1 MLVAPPHPRPF
12 QVVAEHILLAAKL
25 AIGVSYS
32 DDSGPS
38 HLSDSAEAHRR
49 KYLLGVHGLSEPDH
63 GTPAAAA
70 AFSQA
75 AGSGASSGVTS
86 GVGTPANSPPRVVS
100 ASASSEKLPGGEGG
114 WRQRLHEHV
123 QAPSAAGEPGS
134 TEPRLLSVFPKSGPC
149 ASGAAVSLR
158 GERLGSAVSRGELTL
173 LLALPKPG
181 ATLTVPATF
190 VSERKVT
197 CVLPPAPAAGFATIE
212 LLQPD
217 AHRGDVKGGGAR
229 LSFRYC
235 SACTASR
242 LRPSSGPVG
251 GGTPVRMLGG
261 GFVPTDELTVCLRL
275 HGVERRVP
283 AAFVSAAEVRFL
295 APSFAEAGDAKV
307 QLSLNGQEY
316 EPATEILFTYTSSSP
331 CVLQ

>member
-1 MLVAPPHPRPF
+1 M
-12 QVVAEHILLAAKL
+12 VAEHILLAAKL

-32 DDSGPS
+32 DGSSPS
-38 HLSDSAEAHRR
+38 HLSDFAEAHRR
-49 KYLLGVHGLSEPDH
+49 KYLLGVHGLTEPEH
-63 GTPAAAA
+63 GAAAVVT
-70 AFSQA
+70 AFTQA
-75 AGSGASSGVTS
+75 AGSGAGGGATS
-86 GVGTPANSPPRVVS
+86 GVGTPANSPPKVS
-100 ASASSEKLPGGEGG
+100 GSASSEKLPGCDGG
-114 WRQRLHEHV
+114 WRQRLDEHV
-123 QAPSAAGEPGS
+123 QSPSAAAGELGS
-134 TEPRLLSVFPKSGPC
+134 TEPRLLSMFPKSGSC

-173 LLALPKPG
+173 LLTLPKPG
-181 ATLTVPATF
+181 AALTVPATF

-197 CVLPPAPAAGFATIE
+197 CVLPPAPTAGFATIE

-217 AHRGDVKGGGAR
+217 GRRGDGKGGSAKGDGKGGGAR

-275 HGVERRVP
+275 HGVDRRVP
-283 AAFVSAAEVRFL
+283 AAFVSTAEVRFL

-316 EPATEILFTYTSSSP
+316 EPATEILFTYTASSVP